1 MNEIINKFSL
11 AWDKF
16 TPELHLR
23 QPGFTNSAHAPF
35 NNYREKIQK
44 FRDTGNLKWIYKND
58 LDDFCFAHDTTYVKS
73 QQKELF
79 QMIFLKAELMKLLES
94 LNIMDIKEDWE
105 VCCMNF
111 FDKKRKKQDQEQKQ
125 TYVLARC
132 QLKNYA
138 NQRLKNSKEEKSM
151 LGLKIMFGS
160 RFG

>member
-11 AWDKF
+11 TWDKF

-73 QQKELF
+73 
-79 QMIFLKAELMKLLES
+79 
-94 LNIMDIKEDWE
+94 
-105 VCCMNF
+105 
-111 FDKKRKKQDQEQKQ
+111 
-125 TYVLARC
+125 
-132 QLKNYA
+132 
-138 NQRLKNSKEEKSM
+138 
-151 LGLKIMFGS
+151 
-160 RFG
+160 